1 VEIFTNCFLP
11 AHFIYHLWQ
20 RIPIKQITMKVLLF
34 PILKVFE
41 TFFGYKNQI
50 VENNIQ
56 LAQELEE
63 KRMPPMSGQEIK
75 EYVTNQNK

>member
-1 VEIFTNCFLP
+1 
-11 AHFIYHLWQ
+11 
-20 RIPIKQITMKVLLF
+20 MKVLLF